1 MRQFNRGSA
10 AEVYNAFASKIICC
24 AQKKE
29 NCSPHLPPLQQQQF
43 NLLTFGM
50 IPHITQERR
59 AENNI
64 HHTGRIEGTVRDAEK
79 M

>member
-1 MRQFNRGSA
+1 MPLRRT
-10 AEVYNAFASKIICC
+10 
-24 AQKKE
+24 QKSTTQNSTE
-29 NCSPHLPPLQQQQF
+29 HFSV
-43 NLLTFGM
+43 LTFGM

-64 HHTGRIEGTVRDAEK
+64 HHTGRIKGIVVDAEK

>member
-1 MRQFNRGSA
+1 MAYSHCDETKSATLNFTDQRG
-10 AEVYNAFASKIICC
+10 
-24 AQKKE
+24 
-29 NCSPHLPPLQQQQF
+29 
-43 NLLTFGM
+43 LLTFGM

-64 HHTGRIEGTVRDAEK
+64 HHTGRIKGIVDEEK